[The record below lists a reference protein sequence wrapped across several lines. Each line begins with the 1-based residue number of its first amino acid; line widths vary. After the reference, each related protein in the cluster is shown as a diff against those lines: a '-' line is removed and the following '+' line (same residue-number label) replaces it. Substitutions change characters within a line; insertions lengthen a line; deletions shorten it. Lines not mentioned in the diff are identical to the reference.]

1 MLSCCSDLYS
11 TEFRLS
17 WSRHFTLA
25 TMTCLTGISVSQ
37 MTTNMLHLS
46 LTLLG
51 HFLFYSCYSIF
62 SFMCL
67 FCRSLFVLLYFFF
80 LAIVLSV
87 LLRYTDSDYPFG
99 IFKLFSWLITGF
111 VIIVARHVS
120 LVEQELLILPEHMS
134 SPPCSLNLLFSV

>member
-25 TMTCLTGISVSQ
+25 TMTCLTGKSVSQ

-46 LTLLG
+46 LALLG
-51 HFLFYSCYSIF
+51 HFLFYSCNSIF
-62 SFMCL
+62 NFMCL

-87 LLRYTDSDYPFG
+87 LLRYTDPDYPFG
-99 IFKLFSWLITGF
+99 ISKLFLWLITGS
-111 VIIVARHVS
+111 VIMVARHVS
-120 LVEQELLILPEHMS
+120 LVEQELLTIPEHMS
-134 SPPCSLNLLFSV
+134 STPCSLDLSFSV